1 MTLKTSLAL
10 AAAAAVG
17 ISANAV
23 RLAGSAPE
31 SVLRIHEGASLTLNR
46 PTSAVVTRL
55 SGAAEPRLVVGAA
68 DSLEVFEATPE
79 LGQIVARKGSFTTM
93 ATGDLDGDGAEEVVT
108 GESADSRPVVRAR
121 GGQLDLRWTA
131 LLKWKAP
138 PTRVVVVDLDGDG
151 RGEVVAGNDAG
162 ELIAL
167 SPAGR
172 PLWSHDT
179 PVSGEA
185 GQLRGL
191 DDVRM
196 PGAGHAVAL
205 ARRGSTAG
213 ELQVLGPDG
222 MPIASVQLKSS
233 ARRLRAFDRDG
244 DGSTE
249 LFVGCDDNWLY
260 VYDATGKLVD
270 AVLAV
275 SRSVVE
281 IRPAETDRNPK
292 TREALAGDR
301 DGNVAVVEGG
311 ALRRQMNVGSRIGAL
326 LGVDAD
332 GDGVDEVFA
341 GTEDGQVVE
350 LHASGRELSRQRV
363 SGAVERM
370 VALPRAQG
378 EPLAL
383 AVISRGGVRV
393 LRYVEEQVSVGASA
407 WLGVLPGALLVL
419 AVALLRPGRMA
430 AQAPAP
436 AGACEL
442 SRRRIEEWIAKGSV
456 NADAA
461 RRRLLE
467 LDAEA
472 KRGARV
478 AAAASPPPPPP
489 PRGGR

>member
-1 MTLKTSLAL
+1 MSLKPSLAF
-10 AAAAAVG
+10 AAAAALAL
-17 ISANAV
+17 SANAF
-23 RLAGSAPE
+23 RLANGAPE
-31 SVLRIHEGASLTLNR
+31 RVLEVQQAASRTLNQ

-55 SGAAEPRLVVGAA
+55 SGAAEARLVVGAA
-68 DSLEVFEATPE
+68 DSLAVFDATPE
-79 LGQIVARKGSFTTM
+79 LRPIATQKGAYTTM

-108 GESADSRPVVRAR
+108 GESVDSRPAVRVR
-121 GGQLDLRWTA
+121 GGDLRVRWVA
-131 LLKWKAP
+131 PLKWRTP

-167 SPAGR
+167 TPAGR
-172 PLWSHDT
+172 VLWSHDSQ
-179 PVSGEA
+179 VSGEA

-191 DDVRM
+191 DDVRL
-196 PGAGHAVAL
+196 PGAGRAVAL

-213 ELQVLGPDG
+213 ELAVLGPDG
-222 MPIASVQLKSS
+222 LPIASVRLKSS
-233 ARRLRAFDRDG
+233 VRRLRTFDRDG

-249 LFVGCDDNWLY
+249 LFVGCDDNWMY
-260 VYDATGKLVD
+260 VYDASGKLVD
-270 AVLAV
+270 AVLVV

-301 DGNVAVVEGG
+301 DGNVAVVEGSG
-311 ALRRQMNVGSRIGAL
+311 LRAQLNVGSRIGAL
-326 LGVDAD
+326 LGADAD
-332 GDGVDEVFA
+332 ADGVDEVFA

-350 LHASGRELSRQRV
+350 LHASGRELSRHRV

-370 VALPRAQG
+370 LALPRAQG

-393 LRYVEEQVSVGASA
+393 LRYVEQQVPVGGRA

-419 AVALLRPGRMA
+419 AVALLRPGRVPT
-430 AQAPAP
+430 PAP
-436 AGACEL
+436 AAAAAADVA
-442 SRRRIEEWIAKGSV
+442 RRRIEEWIAKGSV

-461 RRRLLE
+461 RRRLQE

-472 KRGARV
+472 KRTVRTV
-478 AAAASPPPPPP
+478 AAPAPPPP
-489 PRGGR
+489 PRGRR